1 MQRNLSRSVILG
13 TALLMFWIMVGTVGF
28 TVLEGWSF
36 VDSLYMSII
45 TISTVGFGEVQP
57 LHPAGRMFASFIIV
71 AGIGTA
77 VYTFTGLGQLVLEG
91 ELASMMG
98 RRKMMSELVKLKDH
112 YIVCGFGRVGAMV
125 AEGLRDKGVPMCVV
139 DKDEALEA
147 DLREHGYVY
156 YIGDSTDEDILLSA
170 GIERARALLA
180 LLPSDA
186 DNVYLAI
193 TARELNPR
201 VQIIARASDEKAE
214 VRLKRS
220 GADKVVSPYKI
231 AGARV
236 LQAAIQPTVLEFM
249 DLVTGQQHLT
259 LRMEEVRVGETSPI
273 HDKTIAEGEIRR
285 TSGVIIVA
293 VKTAAGEMMFNPD
306 PGVRITAGDTLVAL
320 GDEDSLGTLRGTCRA
335 A

>member
-1 MQRNLSRSVILG
+1 
-13 TALLMFWIMVGTVGF
+13 
-28 TVLEGWSF
+28 
-36 VDSLYMSII
+36 
-45 TISTVGFGEVQP
+45 
-57 LHPAGRMFASFIIV
+57 
-71 AGIGTA
+71 

-91 ELASMMG
+91 ELASLLG

-112 YIVCGFGRVGAMV
+112 YIVCGFGRVGATV
-125 AEGLRDKGVPMCVV
+125 AEGMRVKSVPMCVV
-139 DKDEALEA
+139 DKDESLEA

-156 YIGDSTDEDILLSA
+156 YIGDGTDEDILLSA
-170 GIERARALLA
+170 GIKRARALLA

-186 DNVYLAI
+186 DNVYLVI

-220 GADKVVSPYKI
+220 GADKVVAPYKI

-249 DLVTGQQHLT
+249 DLVTGHQHLT
-259 LRMEEVRVGETSPI
+259 LRLEEVRVGETSPI

-285 TSGVIIVA
+285 TCGVIIVA
-293 VKTAAGEMMFNPD
+293 VKTVAGEMLFNPD
-306 PGVRITAGDTLVAL
+306 PSVRITAGDTLVAL
-320 GDEDSLGTLRGTCRA
+320 GDEDSLGKLRGTCRA